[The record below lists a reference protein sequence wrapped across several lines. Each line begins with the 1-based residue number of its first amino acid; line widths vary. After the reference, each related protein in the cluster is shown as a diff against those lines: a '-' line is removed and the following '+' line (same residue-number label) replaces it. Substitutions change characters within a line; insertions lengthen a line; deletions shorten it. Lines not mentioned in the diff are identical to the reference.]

1 MNTLSDAIVR
11 VCAQDTMDLMRNRP
25 DLQWAP
31 ESYWWPG
38 IQLAWHQHFR
48 TAPDGDTLTARELN
62 DSLIRSGVPASS
74 IRQSGKHTLVE
85 LDNISF
91 VYRDKQFKYALDPV
105 LQVSPQLRGT
115 KYSECGHAFV
125 NPRLSADE
133 TVAFMLAVDESV
145 PAAQAASLD
154 AYQAG
159 LRERK
164 IREVKQQVAKEYL
177 DRLFQGK
184 VPLEIESCS
193 IADSKPG
200 AMDLI
205 RLNIRKKGRH
215 GWTGRR
221 FYIPYDDRDLIPGPE
236 WIKECISTPVSHIC
250 RVEMFVDEDTG
261 EVVPILRCEGI

>member
-1 MNTLSDAIVR
+1 MNTLSEKIVS
-11 VCAQDTMDLMRNRP
+11 VCAQDTMDLVRNRP
-25 DLQWAP
+25 DLLWTP
-31 ESYWWPG
+31 DEYWWPG
-38 IQLAWHQHFR
+38 IQLAWHQHFWP
-48 TAPDGDTLTARELN
+48 AKAYYNLTAGELY
-62 DSLIRSGVPASS
+62 DSLVKLGVPASS
-74 IRQSGKHTLVE
+74 IRQSGKHTTVE

-91 VYRDKQFKYALDPV
+91 VYRDKQYKYVDGPL
-105 LQVSPQLRGT
+105 LQVAPHITG
-115 KYSECGHAFV
+115 KKFSECGHSFV
-125 NPRLSADE
+125 NPRYTADE
-133 TVAFMLAVDESV
+133 TAAFMLALNESV
-145 PAAQAASLD
+145 PAAKAASLD

-164 IREVKQQVAKEYL
+164 IREIKQRVALEYL
-177 DRLFQGK
+177 DRMFQGD
-184 VPLEIESCS
+184 VPWEIESCH
-193 IADSKPG
+193 IADSEPG